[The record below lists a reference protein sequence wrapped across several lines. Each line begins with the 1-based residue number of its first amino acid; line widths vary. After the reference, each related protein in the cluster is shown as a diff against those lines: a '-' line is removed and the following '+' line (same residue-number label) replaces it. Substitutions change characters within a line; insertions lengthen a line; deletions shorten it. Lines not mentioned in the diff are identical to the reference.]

1 MGFGWVYEVGLLV
14 WLVAVEGGWGVGVL
28 RAVSVGVS
36 GRYGGWRW
44 WWYVPLVPNSL

>member
-36 GRYGGWRW
+36 GRYGG
-44 WWYVPLVPNSL
+44 VAVVVVCSVGA